1 LANPVGYVTSSQLRA
16 SLTLT
21 GQTYADPDIAAACLA
36 ASRAIDDATG
46 RRFYLDS
53 DANQIR
59 YYTPEALRQLPIDDL
74 VVLTSVTIDRGGT
87 GTFSE
92 MWTQG
97 TDFVLEPLNAVAD
110 FWPYEQIKIRALS
123 GRWFPTYIEQSVKVV
138 GQFGWLLV
146 PDDIYAATE
155 ILAAKL
161 LRRIREAPFGI
172 VTVGIDEGA
181 AMRIARTDPDV
192 YSLTRRFYRHRPII

>member
-1 LANPVGYVTSSQLRA
+1 MANPVGYVTATQLKA

-21 GQTYADPDIAAACLA
+21 GQTYADADITAACLA
-36 ASRAIDDATG
+36 ASRAVDDTTG
-46 RRFYLDS
+46 RRFYLDT

-59 YYTPEALRQLPIDDL
+59 YYTPESLRKLPIDDL

-87 GTFSE
+87 GSFTE
-92 MWTQG
+92 TWTQG

-110 FWPYEQIKIRALS
+110 FWPFEQITIRALS

-138 GQFGWLLV
+138 GQFGWSLV
-146 PDDIYAATE
+146 PDDVYAATE

-172 VTVGIDEGA
+172 VTVGVDEGA

-192 YSLTRRFYRHRPII
+192 SSLLQRFYRHRPLV